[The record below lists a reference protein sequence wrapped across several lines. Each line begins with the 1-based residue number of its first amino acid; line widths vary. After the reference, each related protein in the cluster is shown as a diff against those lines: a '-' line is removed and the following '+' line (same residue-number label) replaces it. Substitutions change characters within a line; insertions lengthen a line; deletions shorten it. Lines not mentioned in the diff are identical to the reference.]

1 MLGLVIIVAAVAL
14 ALFVLVRTFN
24 RLTALR
30 RRAEA
35 DEEAAAEYNAALRR
49 FPASVIGGPLGF
61 RPR

>member
-1 MLGLVIIVAAVAL
+1 MIIVAAVAL
-14 ALFVLVRTFN
+14 ALFVLIRTFN

-30 RRAEA
+30 RRAET
-35 DEEAAAEYNAALRR
+35 DETAAAEYNAALRR